1 VLVNGIACLY
11 FISGVHSKKT
21 LLQNMSSLEVP
32 LSATLGR
39 VNETSFPLML
49 SVVITN
55 CVALL
60 DVSCEGNERC
70 TVA

>member
-1 VLVNGIACLY
+1 MSVSDIAWLY

-21 LLQNMSSLEVP
+21 LLQNMPSLDVP

-39 VNETSFPLML
+39 VNEASFPVIL

-60 DVSCEGNERC
+60 DVSCEGNGRC
-70 TVA
+70 AVA

>member
-1 VLVNGIACLY
+1 MSVNDIAWLY
-11 FISGVHSKKT
+11 VISRVHSKKI
-21 LLQNMSSLEVP
+21 LPQNMPSLDVP
-32 LSATLGR
+32 LSAVFGR
-39 VNETSFPLML
+39 VNEASFPVML

>member
-1 VLVNGIACLY
+1 MAVSDIVWLY
-11 FISGVHSKKT
+11 FISGVHSKKI
-21 LLQNMSSLEVP
+21 LPQNMLSLNVP
-32 LSATLGR
+32 LSAMLGR
-39 VNETSFPLML
+39 VNEASFPVML